1 MESNL
6 AVLAADS
13 ESMNIYNG
21 SNQNELFMSY
31 ILNSDPV
38 QSLESTYRAEFGQ
51 AGMDAVPGKRDTLV
65 LGVRSLRT
73 ERDVNL
79 FTYLLENIAKNT
91 DYPYVQADILNS
103 PGQHFIHDKL
113 GAQPFTSTS
122 VSYSSKIR
130 ILRYHLGIEKKI
142 SAYKPNKT

>member
-103 PGQHFIHDKL
+103 PGQ
-113 GAQPFTSTS
+113 
-122 VSYSSKIR
+122 
-130 ILRYHLGIEKKI
+130 
-142 SAYKPNKT
+142 